1 MSPEER
7 EIEQKMVKV
16 ISQMPQNVQ
25 NRFKVL
31 HMLSDERSKIND
43 EFELEV
49 KALEAKFM
57 ERKKPLLLKRND
69 IVLGKETDFA
79 EYVPKYEK
87 TQKENE
93 EIVSGIVKSEKDKAE
108 DEEETKSHV
117 PTDVNHLKNVVGVP
131 DFWATAIKNNQM
143 MMQTIREKDADTLQ
157 YITNVEASETQ
168 EPRTITIKI
177 FYKEN
182 EYFTNPHLE
191 LMVRFK
197 DDQQDEVVESQGTII
212 DWKDGKD
219 LSKKKIKKKQKNKK
233 SGETRTIVK
242 TVPTDSFFNAFESR
256 KAPEGVEEDD
266 EEDEETAKLLDAI
279 DETM

>member
-1 MSPEER
+1 MTDLENMSPEER
-7 EIEQKMVKV
+7 EIEQKMIKV

-197 DDQQDEVVESQGTII
+197 DD
-212 DWKDGKD
+212 
-219 LSKKKIKKKQKNKK
+219 
-233 SGETRTIVK
+233 
-242 TVPTDSFFNAFESR
+242 
-256 KAPEGVEEDD
+256 
-266 EEDEETAKLLDAI
+266 
-279 DETM
+279 

>member
-16 ISQMPQNVQ
+16 ISQMPASVQ

-43 EFELEV
+43 EFEKEV

-57 ERKKPLLLKRND
+57 ERKKPLLQKRND
-69 IVLGKETDFA
+69 IVLGKITEFA
-79 EYVPKYEK
+79 EYLPKYEL
-87 TQKENE
+87 TQKANE
-93 EIVSGIVKSEKDKAE
+93 EIVVGVVKSEKDKAE
-108 DEEETKSHV
+108 DEEEAKTHT
-117 PTDVNHLKNVVGVP
+117 PTDVTHLKGVAGIP

-168 EPRTITIKI
+168 EPRTVTIKI
-177 FYKEN
+177 YYKEN

-197 DDQQDEVVESQGTII
+197 DDQQDEVVETQGTLI

-233 SGETRTIVK
+233 TGETRTIIK
-242 TVPTDSFFNAFESR
+242 TVPADSFYNAFESR
-256 KAPEGVEEDD
+256 KAPEGVEDD
-266 EEDEETAKLLDAI
+266 DDEDEETAKILDAL